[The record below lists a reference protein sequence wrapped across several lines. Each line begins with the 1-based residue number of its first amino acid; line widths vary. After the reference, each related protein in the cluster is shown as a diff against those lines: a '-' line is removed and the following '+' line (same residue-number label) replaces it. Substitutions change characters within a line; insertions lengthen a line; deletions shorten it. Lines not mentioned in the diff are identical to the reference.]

1 MVESGQTAKSG
12 ENYFG
17 DSQKGNIKEVYHFKE
32 KIAQGGFGIV
42 YLAENRQTKELFAVK
57 AIQKKK
63 VKDYTTFINEINI
76 LKLLV
81 SATVVSL
88 NLTCALQDHPN
99 IIKLQEI
106 WEWNDVCFLV
116 LEYCSGGELFHYI
129 LERKHLSESEASA
142 IMKQLLS
149 ALVYLH

>member
-1 MVESGQTAKSG
+1 MVESGQTMKSA

-81 SATVVSL
+81 SNSSIFDSNSL
-88 NLTCALQDHPN
+88 CRIIRTSSNFKRSGSGMTFASLCSSTALAAN
-99 IIKLQEI
+99 FSTTFWRGSI
-106 WEWNDVCFLV
+106 
-116 LEYCSGGELFHYI
+116 
-129 LERKHLSESEASA
+129 
-142 IMKQLLS
+142 
-149 ALVYLH
+149 